1 MYYYDARPQL
11 CRIEARLELAALEA
25 RGRKLRRARELSR
38 HPDSPGPAPEEVESK
53 ALREAI
59 EQTLFALRLLHS

>member
-25 RGRKLRRARELSR
+25 RGRKRRRARELSL
-38 HPDSPGPAPEEVESK
+38 HPDSPGPAPAEIESK

-59 EQTLFALRLLHS
+59 EQTLFSLRLLHS

>member
-25 RGRKLRRARELSR
+25 RGRKRRRARELAR
-38 HPDSPGPAPEEVESK
+38 HPDSPGPAPAEIESQ